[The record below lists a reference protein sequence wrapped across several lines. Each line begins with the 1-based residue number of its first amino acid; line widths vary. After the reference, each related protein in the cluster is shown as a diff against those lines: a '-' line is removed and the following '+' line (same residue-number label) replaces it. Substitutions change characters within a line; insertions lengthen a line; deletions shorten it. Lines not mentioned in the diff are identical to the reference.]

1 MNNTFKLSIVITV
14 PHGFDTSL
22 IRIKSVNIEDD
33 DENGSGNSFAQVKI
47 EAGDGEKNEL
57 IKYKMLNYLETQR
70 PYLRPEFIFADL
82 AFALKIPMHQC
93 SFVLNHLIGKNFRD
107 WINGYRIEH
116 FVQNYTNNSKS
127 KTIEGLA
134 LESGFSN
141 IRTFYNA
148 FKKEKGEI
156 PRIYFQN
163 QALSSED

>member
-22 IRIKSVNIEDD
+22 IRIQSINIEDV
-33 DENGSGNSFAQVKI
+33 DENTSGNSIAQIKI
-47 EAGDGEKNEL
+47 EASEGEKNEL
-57 IKYKMLNYLETQR
+57 IMKKMTTYLQSQK

-163 QALSSED
+163 QALSSAD

>member
-1 MNNTFKLSIVITV
+1 MNNTFKLSIVISV
-14 PHGFDTSL
+14 PLGFDTSL

-33 DENGSGNSFAQVKI
+33 DENTSGHSFAQIKV
-47 EAGDGEKNEL
+47 EASDGEKNEL
-57 IKYKMLNYLETQR
+57 IKQKMIAYMQTQK
-70 PYLRPEFIFADL
+70 PYLRPNIIFADL

-93 SFVLNHLIGKNFRD
+93 SFVLNQIIGKNFRD

-116 FVQNYTNNSKS
+116 FVENYTNNSKS

-163 QALSSED
+163 QDLSSEV

>member
-22 IRIKSVNIEDD
+22 IRIQSINIEDV
-33 DENGSGNSFAQVKI
+33 DENTSGNSIAQIKI
-47 EAGDGEKNEL
+47 EASEGEKNEL
-57 IKYKMLNYLETQR
+57 IMKKMTTYLQSQK